1 MEKTNKIENYAVI
14 STGELVEDF
23 DSSTVITNLCSR
35 FSINETTASQLLKP
49 KTVLKKGISASYA
62 HEYKQQLTKLG
73 LVVNTINTS
82 TSQQKP
88 SKTTKTD
95 TKLPSSIEDF
105 ESLFKSKI
113 PEVKVSTKYKAS
125 LFLVILASLI
135 APVIYLSLLSGLVYS
150 LFSYIVSLPGIL
162 SEISNATAILGA
174 IIIPVFVPLVLF
186 LFLIKPLFIF
196 HEKPNDFLLNRNQ
209 FPALFNLV
217 KVMCNKIGVPVPAQ
231 IAINNE
237 INASAS
243 AQNGLLSLVRGQLKL
258 TIGLP
263 LITGMNIRQLSG
275 VLAHEFGHFAQPIAM
290 TAYYMVNSI
299 NYWFSNRAYEP
310 DKWDERLEEWSEKAD
325 DLHAV
330 ISFAVMGAQLGIML
344 TRKLFGLL
352 FLINYKTTQFMSRQ
366 MEYDAD
372 TYESIFSG
380 SSQFENTAIQLRK
393 LAYADQDIQEIN
405 INAWNE
411 SQLLNNL
418 PSAIAYAAN
427 SFDADIDDF
436 IRQDMSESQTNS
448 WDSHPAD
455 TDRINHVMNRN
466 DPGIITVDFP
476 AAELCRDIKKL
487 SLNLTLHT
495 YRRMGFNKP
504 ERFVIENTDIL
515 NSNDQ
520 KKKARASLD
529 GFFNNS
535 FNGRILNFGPISD
548 TSAIP
553 STLDNTIETLR
564 SRMIDYSRDNDLYQ
578 HLSEKLSF
586 MIIGET
592 FLNNSV
598 DINATDFSL
607 SSTEPAAIRKS
618 IDTARDELV
627 KLSKKLDTTD
637 QLFFHRIKFDA
648 RLMNDTQLVSL
659 KRNLGILKQI
669 ENRAESLSKLKV
681 FHAILSSLSED
692 EELIEKL
699 NNSINRYGKLC
710 FEEAQR
716 ILNSTRKVPHNNKDF
731 KSLYNFISSWCEVIP
746 DQYDP
751 VNLTETLKFSSSVS
765 GAMNYHYY
773 WVLAEVCELASSVE
787 AENNITPIKLV

>member
-1 MEKTNKIENYAVI
+1 MQNTNKIENYAVI
-14 STGELVEDF
+14 STGELVENF

-73 LVVNTINTS
+73 LLVNTVNTS
-82 TSQQKP
+82 TSQQKH
-88 SKTTKTD
+88 SKATKTD

-150 LFSYIVSLPGIL
+150 LFSYVVSLPGIL

-196 HEKPNDFLLNRNQ
+196 HEKDNDFLLNRNQ

-217 KVMCNKIGVPVPAQ
+217 KVMCDKIGVPAPAE
-231 IAINNE
+231 IAVNNE

-243 AQNGLLSLVRGQLKL
+243 SQNGLVSLMRGQLKL

-275 VLAHEFGHFAQPIAM
+275 VLAHEFGHFAQPVAM
-290 TAYYMVNSI
+290 TAYYMVNNI

-310 DKWDERLEEWSEKAD
+310 DQWDERLDEWAEKSE
-325 DLHAV
+325 DLHVV
-330 ISFAVMGAQLGIML
+330 ISYAVMGAQLGITL
-344 TRKLFGLL
+344 TRKLFALL

-380 SSQFENTAIQLRK
+380 SAQFENTAIQLRK

-418 PSAIAYAAN
+418 PSAIAEAAN
-427 SFDADIDDF
+427 NFDSDIDDF
-436 IRQDMSESQTNS
+436 IKQDMNESQTNS

-455 TDRINHVMNRN
+455 TDRINHVLSRN
-466 DPGIITVDFP
+466 DPGIIITEFP
-476 AAELCRDIKKL
+476 VSDLCTDINKL

-495 YRRMGFNKP
+495 
-504 ERFVIENTDIL
+504 
-515 NSNDQ
+515 
-520 KKKARASLD
+520 
-529 GFFNNS
+529 
-535 FNGRILNFGPISD
+535 
-548 TSAIP
+548 
-553 STLDNTIETLR
+553 
-564 SRMIDYSRDNDLYQ
+564 
-578 HLSEKLSF
+578 
-586 MIIGET
+586 
-592 FLNNSV
+592 
-598 DINATDFSL
+598 
-607 SSTEPAAIRKS
+607 
-618 IDTARDELV
+618 
-627 KLSKKLDTTD
+627 
-637 QLFFHRIKFDA
+637 
-648 RLMNDTQLVSL
+648 
-659 KRNLGILKQI
+659 
-669 ENRAESLSKLKV
+669 
-681 FHAILSSLSED
+681 
-692 EELIEKL
+692 
-699 NNSINRYGKLC
+699 
-710 FEEAQR
+710 
-716 ILNSTRKVPHNNKDF
+716 
-731 KSLYNFISSWCEVIP
+731 
-746 DQYDP
+746 
-751 VNLTETLKFSSSVS
+751 
-765 GAMNYHYY
+765 
-773 WVLAEVCELASSVE
+773 
-787 AENNITPIKLV
+787 